1 MDYIGGGMT
10 VNFPKIEVWQRDI
23 LDYYLNNPRG
33 KWIIVKSLRQTGK
46 SFIAKYLLVY
56 TALKNKCS
64 SLAVSPVLTQSKKL
78 FKEICDMC
86 PELIKSANGSTY
98 EIIFTNGSNIIFRS
112 SEQGNT
118 IRGNTVTGICIID
131 EAAYIPDD
139 VFYSV
144 IVPTTN
150 VYNADI
156 IIFST
161 PKQKQGFFYTL
172 YVQGLEENNKTKS
185 FDWATYDTSKYLS
198 EETKELYRQ
207 QMPRLA
213 FKSEILAEFID
224 GDSAVFGN
232 YESCIEDTEIDYSK
246 SVYIGIDWGT
256 GSGGDNTA
264 IAIGQLTD
272 RKLEVK
278 QIIAFND
285 KTVQE
290 TIDYIVILTNRF
302 TGNVTV
308 VVEQNSIG
316 KVYYQ
321 VLVNAITNPR
331 CLCTLF
337 VTTNKSKDKIIRQLC
352 VCFEQNKITIPNDMK
367 LKNELGVY
375 ECKPSPTGLPT
386 YNAKQGFNDDRV
398 MALAILTNK
407 VYLEL

>member
-1 MDYIGGGMT
+1 MK
-10 VNFPKIEVWQRDI
+10 VKLPKLEPWQKD
-23 LDYYLNNPRG
+23 LFTLYEQNPKG
-33 KWIIVKSLRQTGK
+33 KWCVCLSPRQIGK
-46 SFIAKYLLVY
+46 SIFAQILLIDS
-56 TALKNKCS
+56 ALRKNDSVSICI
-64 SLAVSPVLTQSKKL
+64 SPVLSQSRKM
-78 FKEICDMC
+78 FKDVGKIAKPLLKSSNASILEI
-86 PELIKSANGSTY
+86 EFINGST
-98 EIIFTNGSNIIFRS
+98 ILFKSA
-112 SEQGNT
+112 EQGDT
-118 IRGNTVTGICIID
+118 LRGNTVKGSGIMVVD
-131 EAAYIPDD
+131 EAAYIKDD
-139 VFYSV
+139 LFYS
-144 IVPTTN
+144 IAVPTTN
-150 VYNADI
+150 VYNSSI
-156 IIFST
+156 FIFST
-161 PKQKQGFFYTL
+161 PKQKHGFFYTL
-172 YVQGLEENNKTKS
+172 YMQGLEKNDKIVS
-185 FDWATYDTSKYLS
+185 FNWATYDTSKYLPP
-198 EETKELYRQ
+198 ETKELYRQ

-213 FKSEILAEFID
+213 FNSEILAEFID

-246 SVYIGIDWGT
+246 SVYIGVDWGT

-272 RKLEVK
+272 KRLEVK

-290 TIDYIVILTNRF
+290 TIDYIVSLTNRF

-321 VLVNAITNPR
+321 VLVNAITNPK

>member
-1 MDYIGGGMT
+1 MK
-10 VNFPKIEVWQRDI
+10 VKLPKLEPWQKD
-23 LDYYLNNPRG
+23 LFTLYEQNPKD
-33 KWIIVKSLRQTGK
+33 KWIIVKSGRQRGK
-46 SFIAKYLLVY
+46 SICMEVLMVYVSLLQGG
-56 TALKNKCS
+56 S
-64 SLAVSPVLTQSKKL
+64 FSLFVSPVILQARKVFQDVCKMAS
-78 FKEICDMC
+78 
-86 PELIKSANGSTY
+86 ELIKSANASVL
-98 EIIFTNGSNIIFRS
+98 EIEFINGSVIKFGS
-112 SEQGNT
+112 AQQADSL
-118 IRGNTVTGICIID
+118 RGFTVKGSGLLVID
-131 EAAYIPDD
+131 EALAISDD
-139 VFYSV
+139 VFYQ
-144 IVPTTN
+144 ILVPTTN
-150 VYNADI
+150 VFHSDI
-156 IIFST
+156 FIIST
-161 PKQKQGFFYTL
+161 PRQKQGFFFDL
-172 YVQGLEENNKTKS
+172 FMKGLEDNPKIMSVDWNN
-185 FDWATYDTSKYLS
+185 YDTSKYLPP
-198 EETKELYRQ
+198 ETKELYRQ

-246 SVYIGIDWGT
+246 SVYIGVDWGT

-272 RKLEVK
+272 KRLEVK

-290 TIDYIVILTNRF
+290 TIDYIVSLTNRF

-321 VLVNAITNPR
+321 VLVNAITNPK

-386 YNAKQGFNDDRV
+386 YNAKQGFHDDRV